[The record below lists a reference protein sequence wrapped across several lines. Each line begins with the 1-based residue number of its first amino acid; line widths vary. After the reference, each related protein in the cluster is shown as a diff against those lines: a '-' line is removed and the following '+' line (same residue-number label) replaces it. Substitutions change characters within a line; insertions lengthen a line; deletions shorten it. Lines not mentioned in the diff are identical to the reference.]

1 MAKKFLSLDD
11 LVTAT
16 YCALDD
22 ALAAAGIIAVDGKL
36 LPRRG
41 PAPKVDDREVLCL
54 AVLQELLAI
63 ESDNEFHAWLEGNR
77 IMRSL
82 FPQQLS
88 RQNFADRR
96 ALLTPLIEPLCGT
109 FCDLVGEG
117 APPFSLSTATP

>member
-22 ALAAAGIIAVDGKL
+22 ALAVAGMTATDGKL

-41 PAPKVDDREVLCL
+41 PAPEVDDREVLCL
-54 AVLQELLAI
+54 AVLQELLAF
-63 ESDNEFHAWLEGNR
+63 ESDNEFHLRLEAQPV
-77 IMRSL
+77 MRSL
-82 FPQQLS
+82 FPKQLS

-96 ALLTPLIEPLCGT
+96 ARLTPLLQRLCGT
-109 FCDLVGEG
+109 FCELVGEG
-117 APPFSLSTATP
+117 APPFSSSTAIP